1 MYVCICDSV
10 RDNHSRTNAA
20 PLAFKPTIPQ
30 VVDEADCY
38 IHVEQQT
45 PFCGFVDDIE
55 FQLDAAG
62 WAGGVRVCL
71 CVFVCVCLCVCV
83 CVWVFSCF
91 CFCM

>member
-1 MYVCICDSV
+1 MCVCVCV
-10 RDNHSRTNAA
+10 RVCALDNHSRANVAS
-20 PLAFKPTIPQ
+20 LAFKPKISQ

-38 IHVEQQT
+38 LHVEQQT

-71 CVFVCVCLCVCV
+71 CV
-83 CVWVFSCF
+83 
-91 CFCM
+91 